1 MEALMSARILIVDDD
16 PDIRL
21 SLHDRLLGLN
31 YRVFQAAS
39 CAQAREILQKYEL
52 DLILLDLQLPD
63 GEGLTVLDEVADLG
77 ESAEVI
83 VVSAYGTVQKAVEAM
98 KQGVSDF
105 VTKPFCLTDLETR
118 IKKTLEYRRLKR
130 EAASF
135 RTGPQEFKHR
145 IVGKSQKM
153 TDCLQVCQRL
163 AQTDTTVLIQ
173 GETGTGKEV
182 LAHYIHASGRRADR
196 PFVVLS
202 CANFSAHLIEDELF
216 GHEQG
221 AFTGAMKL
229 KQGKVELADGGTL
242 FFDEI
247 GELPPELQAKLLRFL
262 EEKRYTRVGGNK
274 ERETDVRLIAATNR
288 DLAAA
293 VKKGLFRQDLYFRL
307 NVYPVYLSPL
317 RERREDISDLVHH
330 FGDQMASRKP
340 EKRFMIED
348 EALTVLMRYDWPG
361 NIRELRNVVERA
373 MVVAT
378 DGVIKPEHLLL
389 NLDPSDKTLVA
400 VKSYKE
406 QMNEYER
413 SILIAVLEQTGWNQ
427 TEAAKRLNLN
437 RTHFIRLLNRHG
449 LKVTRQIDRLSS
461 SL

>member
-1 MEALMSARILIVDDD
+1 MSARILIVDDD

-21 SLHDRLLGLN
+21 SLHDRLLGLG
-31 YRVFQAAS
+31 YRVFEAAS
-39 CAQAREILQKYEL
+39 CAQAREVLEKHEL

-63 GEGLTVLDEVADLG
+63 GDGLTILEEVRNLG

-83 VVSAYGTVQKAVEAM
+83 VISAHGTIQKAVEAM
-98 KQGVSDF
+98 KQGIFDF
-105 VTKPFCLTDLETR
+105 VTKPFCLLDLEGR
-118 IKKTLEYRRLKR
+118 IKKTLDYRRLKR

-153 TDCLQVCQRL
+153 TECLEICQRL
-163 AQTDTTVLIQ
+163 AQTNTTVLIQ

-182 LAHYIHASGRRADR
+182 LAHYIHARSQRANR

-202 CANFSAHLIEDELF
+202 CANFSEHLIEDELF

-221 AFTGAMKL
+221 AFTGAVKL

-247 GELPPELQAKLLRFL
+247 GELPNELQAKLLRFL
-262 EEKRYTRVGGNK
+262 EEKQYNRVGGNK

-288 DLAAA
+288 DLATA
-293 VKKGLFRQDLYFRL
+293 VRKGLFREDLYYRL
-307 NVYPVYLSPL
+307 NVYPILLPPL
-317 RERREDISDLVHH
+317 RERREDIPDLVHH
-330 FGDQMASRKP
+330 FWGQMATRQP
-340 EKRFMIED
+340 EKGFIIED
-348 EALTVLMRYDWPG
+348 EALTILMQYHWPG
-361 NIRELRNVVERA
+361 NVRELRNVVERA
-373 MVVAT
+373 MVLAT
-378 DGVIKPEHLLL
+378 DGVIKSEHLLL
-389 NLDPSDKTLVA
+389 PIHTPSRVLMA
-400 VKSYKE
+400 VKSHKE

-413 SILIAVLEQTGWNQ
+413 SLLLSVLEQTGWNQ

-437 RTHFIRLLNRHG
+437 RTHFIRLMNRHG
-449 LKVTRQIDRLSS
+449 LRVTRRIDRLTPFSS
-461 SL
+461 